1 MPSTSVYFCFGWV
14 QFVLDWSKTFWTW
27 VKSIQWIIIFCPLQ
41 NNWAGPKPKQH
52 IKGQCITYFLT
63 LCVGGIRKYKCFCS
77 KISHWTSNSVCVG
90 SSEIFQLFYLN
101 KSNSTVHRDFFFL
114 FSLEK
119 YLDPSDGFKV
129 RVVHCKEKKGHHSL
143 RWYLQPSIKF
153 PAIILHS
160 AAPVS
165 EKESSGSHTDP
176 LLIYTWILKFLVW
189 KINFD
194 ELDFLSSSNLMF
206 YFLCSLQNSSTK

>member
-1 MPSTSVYFCFGWV
+1 MPCTSVCFGFGWVCFCFGLI
-14 QFVLDWSKTFWTW
+14 QDFLDMGQKHPVNYHFLSITKQLGRSKTKTAFWP
-27 VKSIQWIIIFCPLQ
+27 I
-41 NNWAGPKPKQH
+41 
-52 IKGQCITYFLT
+52 GQCITYFLT

-176 LLIYTWILKFLVW
+176 LLIYTSILKFLVW
-189 KINFD
+189 KI
-194 ELDFLSSSNLMF
+194 
-206 YFLCSLQNSSTK
+206 